1 MSKPSLAGNTVTLAY
16 PLPTR
21 DSPVKLTPLSILY
34 PGALWEREGKTVHYW
49 DERFDDPEQLDAWIL
64 ESTDFAVS
72 AFTGYQCGQAARLL
86 KRAKRL
92 NPAVTTH
99 LGGYHA
105 RLLPEQC
112 SREPYVDQVWLE
124 RSYGE
129 HLFPYAPHTRHHFA
143 RTDMQYYTSRG
154 CPFPCTFC
162 ALRSPW
168 EPKPIDALDY
178 ELKTMHADLGF
189 KEVSFSDPNIGFGV
203 YRDGEGK
210 TVRMDRVKRMREI
223 GQVMRDIN
231 VRWDGNIRSPYLTPE
246 MIEVLAW
253 GNCYSIEIGCESGD
267 DYYLKRVIRKGH
279 GVDAIKAAAL
289 NIRGSGISVMYS
301 FLAFAPHET
310 EEQRR
315 NTYDLIDWIV
325 DTDPLA
331 RVSLYKFAPYPG
343 SPLFEDAVA
352 GRGTGFGCEQFKPPQ
367 NMEEWGQQRLMM
379 SPIYWITGLCFR
391 ADNTRANFQGDDYQK
406 IEPYVELAKRKW
418 RAREMEDF
426 PCDEVERLIQ
436 GQVMKANVKVAQAFQ
451 VAGA

>member
-1 MSKPSLAGNTVTLAY
+1 MATLNGNTVTLAY

-34 PGALWEREGKTVHYW
+34 PGAMWEAEGRTVFYW
-49 DERFDDPEQLDAWIL
+49 DERFDDPDQLDEWIL
-64 ESTDFAVS
+64 RSTDFATS

-92 NPAVTTH
+92 NPAITTH

-112 SREPYVDQVWLE
+112 AREPYVDQIWPE
-124 RSYGE
+124 RMYGE
-129 HLFPYAPHTRHHFA
+129 HLFPYNERTRHHFA

-154 CPFPCTFC
+154 CPFSCTFC

-168 EPKPIDALDY
+168 EPKPIADLDR
-178 ELKTMHADLGF
+178 ELKVMHADLGF
-189 KEVSFSDPNIGFGV
+189 REISFSDPNIGFGV
-203 YRDGEGK
+203 YRDDEGK

-223 GQVMRDIN
+223 GQIMRDLG
-231 VRWDGNIRSPYLTPE
+231 VRWDGNIRSPYLTPDMVE
-246 MIEVLAW
+246 TLAE
-253 GNCYSIEIGCESGD
+253 GKCYSIEIGCESGD
-267 DYYLKRVIRKGH
+267 DYYLRRVIKKGH

-289 NIRGSGISVMYS
+289 NVKGSGISVMYS

-310 EEQRR
+310 EDQRR
-315 NTYDLIDWIV
+315 ATYDLIDWIV

-343 SPLFEDAVA
+343 SPLFDDAVA
-352 GRGTGFGCEQFKPPQ
+352 GRGTGYGCDQFKPPQ
-367 NMEEWGQQRLMM
+367 NMEEWGRLRLMV
-379 SPIYWITGLCFR
+379 SPLYWIAGLCFR
-391 ADNTRANFQGDDYQK
+391 ADNTRANFHGQDYEL
-406 IEPYVELAKRKW
+406 IRPYVELAKRKW
-418 RAREMEDF
+418 AAREMDEF
-426 PCDEVERLIQ
+426 PCDEVERLVQ
-436 GQVMKANVKVAQAFQ
+436 GQVFKANQRVAQSFQ

>member
-1 MSKPSLAGNTVTLAY
+1 MALNGNTVTLAY

-34 PGALWEREGKTVHYW
+34 PGAMWEAQGKTVFYW
-49 DERFDDPEQLDAWIL
+49 DERFDDPDQLDDWIL
-64 ESTDFAVS
+64 RSTDFATS
-72 AFTGYQCGQAARLL
+72 AFTGHQCGQAAKLL

-92 NPAVTTH
+92 NPAITTH

-112 SREPYVDQVWLE
+112 KREPYVDEIWPE

-129 HLFPYAPHTRHHFA
+129 HLFPYRPHTKNHFA

-168 EPKPIDALDY
+168 EPKPIEDLDR

-203 YRDGEGK
+203 WKDGMG
-210 TVRMDRVKRMREI
+210 THRMDRVKRMREI
-223 GQVMRDIN
+223 GQVLRDIN

-246 MIEVLAW
+246 MVETLAW

-267 DYYLKRVIRKGH
+267 EYYLTKVIKKGH
-279 GVDAIKAAAL
+279 GVQAIRDAAL
-289 NIRGSGISVMYS
+289 NIKGSGISVMYS
-301 FLAFAPHET
+301 FLAYAPHET
-310 EEQRR
+310 DAQRR
-315 NTYDLIDWIV
+315 ATFDLIDWIV

-343 SPLFEDAVA
+343 SPLFDDAVA
-352 GRGTGFGCEQFKPPQ
+352 GRGTGFGCDQFTPPQ
-367 NMEEWGQQRLMM
+367 NMEEWGRLRLMV
-379 SPIYWITGLCFR
+379 SPIYWIAGLCFR
-391 ADNTRANFQGDDYQK
+391 ADNTRANFHGDDYK
-406 IEPYVELAKRKW
+406 LIEPYVELAKKKW
-418 RAREMEDF
+418 AARELEDF
-426 PCDEVERLIQ
+426 PCEEVERLVQ
-436 GQVMKANVKVAQAFQ
+436 GQVFKANAKVAQAFQ